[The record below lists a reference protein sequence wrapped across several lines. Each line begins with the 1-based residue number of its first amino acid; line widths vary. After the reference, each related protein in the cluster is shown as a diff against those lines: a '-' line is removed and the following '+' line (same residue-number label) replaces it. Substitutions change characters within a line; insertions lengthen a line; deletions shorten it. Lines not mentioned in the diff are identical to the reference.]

1 MAMKKR
7 SKKNGHVP
15 PDEEPKLPVPIR
27 RPVREERAGRAGA
40 HAHETRGHAEPE
52 PEPMR
57 SEPPPRATPR
67 RGTVHRRTKET
78 DVVVAL
84 ELDGTGRSQIETG
97 IPFLDHMLDSL
108 ARHSLIDLKV
118 VARGDVDVDPHHTV
132 EDVGLC
138 IGRALI
144 DAMGDRAGMSRY
156 GDASIPFD
164 ETLVRCAVDF
174 SGRPAFIYKV
184 TIAPGRIGT
193 FDVEL
198 AEVFFNAISNEA
210 RMNLHL
216 NLEYGSNRH
225 HIVEGCFKALA
236 RAMLKAIEIDP
247 RRNFQIASTKGSLD

>member
-1 MAMKKR
+1 MAMRKKPTP
-7 SKKNGHVP
+7 KNGNVHP
-15 PDEEPKLPVPIR
+15 EDEPKLPVPVR
-27 RPVREERAGRAGA
+27 RPAR
-40 HAHETRGHAEPE
+40 ETRGERGHHAHTPHEEPPHAAPE
-52 PEPMR
+52 PDPVR
-57 SEPPPRATPR
+57 RAPR

-84 ELDGTGRSQIETG
+84 ELDGSGRSQIETG
-97 IPFLDHMLDSL
+97 IPFLDHMLDAL

-118 VARGDVDVDPHHTV
+118 IARGDLEVDPHHTV

-138 IGRALI
+138 IGRALL

-156 GDASIPFD
+156 GDATIPFD

-174 SGRPAFIYKV
+174 SGRPAFVYRV

-198 AEVFFNAISNEA
+198 AEVFFNALCNEA

-216 NLEYGSNRH
+216 VHEYGTNRH
-225 HIVEGCFKALA
+225 HIVEACFKALA
-236 RAMLKAIEIDP
+236 RATRQAVEIDP
-247 RRNFQIASTKGSLD
+247 RRDFQVASTKGSLD

>member
-1 MAMKKR
+1 VQKKKPK
-7 SKKNGHVP
+7 SKNGHVH
-15 PDEEPKLPVPIR
+15 PDDEPKLPVPVR
-27 RPVREERAGRAGA
+27 RAA
-40 HAHETRGHAEPE
+40 HESTGGTHGAHETHTHTRPGPE
-52 PEPMR
+52 AGER
-57 SEPPPRATPR
+57 LNDEPPRPPR

-97 IPFLDHMLDSL
+97 IPFLDHMLEAL

-118 VARGDVDVDPHHTV
+118 VARGDLEIDPHHTV

-156 GDASIPFD
+156 GDAAIPFD

-174 SGRPAFIYKV
+174 SGRPAFVYRVKIE
-184 TIAPGRIGT
+184 PGRVGT

-198 AEVFFNAISNEA
+198 AEVFFGALTNEA

-216 NLEYGSNRH
+216 VLEYGSNRH

-236 RAMLKAIEIDP
+236 RAMMRAVEIDP
-247 RRNFQIASTKGSLD
+247 RRSFQVASTKGSLD

>member
-1 MAMKKR
+1 MSTRKR
-7 SKKNGHVP
+7 PIKKNGHIH
-15 PDEEPKLPVPIR
+15 PDDEPKLPVPVR
-27 RPVREERAGRAGA
+27 RSTRQSAGGGTHEE
-40 HAHETRGHAEPE
+40 ETHRGPEADSGERMSAE
-52 PEPMR
+52 
-57 SEPPPRATPR
+57 PPRAPR

-97 IPFLDHMLDSL
+97 IPFLDHMLEAL

-118 VARGDVDVDPHHTV
+118 VARGDVEVDPHHTV

-138 IGRALI
+138 IGRALV

-156 GDASIPFD
+156 GEATIPFD

-184 TIAPGRIGT
+184 AIAPGRVGT

-198 AEVFFNAISNEA
+198 AEVFFNAITNEA

-216 NLEYGSNRH
+216 VLEYGSNRH
-225 HIVEGCFKALA
+225 HIVEACFKALA
-236 RAMLKAIEIDP
+236 RAMLKAVEIDP
-247 RRNFQIASTKGSLD
+247 RRNFQVASTKGRLD